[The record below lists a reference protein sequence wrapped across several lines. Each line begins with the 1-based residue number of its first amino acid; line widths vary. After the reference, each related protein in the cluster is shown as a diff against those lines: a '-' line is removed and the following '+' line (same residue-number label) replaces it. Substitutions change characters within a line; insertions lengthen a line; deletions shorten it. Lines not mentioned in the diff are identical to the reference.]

1 MNTERVASIING
13 WDPIDLMSFSPSD
26 EYEVEIKMISEK
38 MDSCSTAEELAG
50 EIQGI
55 FQRQFRTQFDKS
67 IVDCLEIAKRIMG
80 R

>member
-1 MNTERVASIING
+1 MNTERVASVINE
-13 WDPIDLMSFSPSD
+13 WDPIDLMSFSPTD

-38 MDSCSTAEELAG
+38 MDSCSTAEELAR
-50 EIQGI
+50 EIHDI

-67 IVDCLEIAKRIMG
+67 LIECLEIAEKLMG